1 MENVQMT
8 NNITNFDNGIN
19 QAINAVVRGDIREF
33 QQGFSAAIDCKIVEK
48 IRDVRNDA
56 IRESGF
62 LVDKIGTD
70 E

>member
-1 MENVQMT
+1 MT

-33 QQGFSAAIDCKIVEK
+33 QQGFSTAIDCKIVEK

-62 LVDKIGTD
+62 LVDKIGSD